1 MSSKTRPYIYTFFFF
16 LQKRKQNEKQNG
28 FHVCDRKTSTKP
40 LSYKLQWLCNGATP
54 QCKDKGPFW
63 FLVFL
68 VFDVKKPPVCLQRS
82 KNGNSDAYF
91 FYFKT
96 LFSLLKNSNKFSSIK
111 KPLYSSLCTNGES
124 VKSLDFLFV
133 LKRENYYYY
142 YSFSFSYMT
151 TTTTKTNKPNKK
163 KNGSWNERKAYSRL
177 QPRYMETSICFVVL
191 KERQSSPNLQRQG
204 GVQKETDKDRKRASQ
219 TVVSALR

>member
-1 MSSKTRPYIYTFFFF
+1 MHLDIFPFQTYISSKTYVFKDQTFYIYIFFFY
-16 LQKRKQNEKQNG
+16 RKKKIKIKNEMNEWISC
-28 FHVCDRKTSTKP
+28 VTETSTKP
-40 LSYKLQWLCNGATP
+40 LFYKLQWLCNGATP

-96 LFSLLKNSNKFSSIK
+96 LFSFLKNNNKFSSIK
-111 KPLYSSLCTNGES
+111 KPLFSSLCTNGES

-133 LKRENYYYY
+133 LKHENYYY
-142 YSFSFSYMT
+142 SFFIFIYDNTKFEINIKPIADCSHT
-151 TTTTKTNKPNKK
+151 TWK
-163 KNGSWNERKAYSRL
+163 
-177 QPRYMETSICFVVL
+177 Q
-191 KERQSSPNLQRQG
+191 
-204 GVQKETDKDRKRASQ
+204 
-219 TVVSALR
+219 VSAL

>member
-1 MSSKTRPYIYTFFFF
+1 MHLGILPFQIYISSKTYVLKDQTLYIYSFFFF
-16 LQKRKQNEKQNG
+16 FFTKRKKKEKKMD
-28 FHVCDRKTSTKP
+28 FMCDRKTSTKP
-40 LSYKLQWLCNGATP
+40 FLSYKLQWLCNGATP

-96 LFSLLKNSNKFSSIK
+96 LFSFLKNSNKFSSIK
-111 KPLYSSLCTNGES
+111 KPLFSSLCTNGES

-142 YSFSFSYMT
+142 YSFFIFIYD
-151 TTTTKTNKPNKK
+151 NNNKK
-163 KNGSWNERKAYSRL
+163 
-177 QPRYMETSICFVVL
+177 L
-191 KERQSSPNLQRQG
+191 KW
-204 GVQKETDKDRKRASQ
+204 T
-219 TVVSALR
+219 